1 MYSGASLGELNLLE
15 TVETESNIG
24 SWYSVSIK
32 DESYTHFR
40 IELRGIENNIRIRQ
54 IKLLG
59 YSNDVKGF
67 LDLPLKKHTSA
78 HHIQQKYCELETLR
92 VFRVLTNQ
100 VFGKLII
107 SQERPMMNQNYIPS
121 LGESHMDSSGGDS
134 LDLREHMVGILFSRS
149 KLTHLQK
156 QVRCVITFT
165 KLDND
170 LCLLISLDYCS
181 YRAFH
186 PARSTKVPRRMGTT
200 DEHHQLNQLHQEHD
214 ELERNCSAKAKRR
227 LLFRNAEHG
236 LGAIWQFRRQNV
248 SLASGRTH
256 QRFVDST
263 PHRE

>member
-1 MYSGASLGELNLLE
+1 LQHKVTSFTVYSGASLGELNLLE

-24 SWYSVSIK
+24 SWYSVGIK

-59 YSNDVKGF
+59 YSNDVKGY
-67 LDLPLKKHTSA
+67 LDLPMKKHTSA

-156 QVRCVITFT
+156 QVRLRMTELQTRLTHQLTIFYFRSSFISCTRFEE
-165 KLDND
+165 KLKN
-170 LCLLISLDYCS
+170 L
-181 YRAFH
+181 
-186 PARSTKVPRRMGTT
+186 ARSGSFK
-200 DEHHQLNQLHQEHD
+200 
-214 ELERNCSAKAKRR
+214 
-227 LLFRNAEHG
+227 
-236 LGAIWQFRRQNV
+236 
-248 SLASGRTH
+248 
-256 QRFVDST
+256 
-263 PHRE
+263 